1 MKDSDEDSIFVI
13 SKEQALEVINNTS
26 YQTKIENVTY
36 SSIIFTFLLVVFL
49 FFTVSIL
56 LILLSPLFFIEYFTN
71 TLIRKKE
78 SKNENYDTI
87 N

>member
-1 MKDSDEDSIFVI
+1 MKDSDEDNIFVI

-26 YQTKIENVTY
+26 YQAKIESVTY
-36 SSIIFTFLLVVFL
+36 SSIIFTFLLLVFL
-49 FFTVSIL
+49 FFIVSVL

-78 SKNENYDTI
+78 SKNENYDTV

>member
-26 YQTKIENVTY
+26 YQAKIESVTY
-36 SSIIFTFLLVVFL
+36 SSIIFTFLLLVFL
-49 FFTVSIL
+49 FFIVSVL

-78 SKNENYDTI
+78 SKNENYDTV

>member
-78 SKNENYDTI
+78 SKNENYDTV

>member
-13 SKEQALEVINNTS
+13 SKEQALEVINNTT

>member
-49 FFTVSIL
+49 FFIVSIL

-78 SKNENYDTI
+78 SKNENYDTV

>member
-36 SSIIFTFLLVVFL
+36 SFIIFTFLLVVFL

>member
-36 SSIIFTFLLVVFL
+36 SSIIFTFLLVVFV
-49 FFTVSIL
+49 FFTISIL

>member
-1 MKDSDEDSIFVI
+1 MKDSDEDNIFVI

-36 SSIIFTFLLVVFL
+36 SSIIFTFLLLVFL
-49 FFTVSIL
+49 FFIVSVL

-78 SKNENYDTI
+78 SKNENYDTV